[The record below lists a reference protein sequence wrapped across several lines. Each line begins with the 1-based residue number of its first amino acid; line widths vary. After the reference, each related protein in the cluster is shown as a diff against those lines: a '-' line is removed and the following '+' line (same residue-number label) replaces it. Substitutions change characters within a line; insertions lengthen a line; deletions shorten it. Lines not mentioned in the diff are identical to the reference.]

1 MLHIDGIDV
10 FRGEAQILWDV
21 SLHIQKGERIAIL
34 GSNGAGKTTLIQT
47 IFGGLRVR
55 SGDIRWHNDPI
66 AGKKPFEIVQLGLSL
81 APEGR
86 RIYKE
91 MTVWD
96 NLSMGAYPKR
106 GRKRMEENRRWVFHL
121 FPILEERKHQIGS
134 TLSGGEQQMLT
145 IGRALM
151 SEPELLVI
159 DELSLGLAP
168 LVTREIYRILDELSG
183 MTLLLVEQNV
193 DLALRHSQRA
203 YIMESGRI
211 VRSGL
216 SQDLAGDP
224 DIRKAYLGL

>member
-1 MLHIDGIDV
+1 MLCIDHIDV

-21 SLHIQKGERIAIL
+21 SLHIQKGERIALL
-34 GSNGAGKTTLIQT
+34 GSNGAGKSTLIQS
-47 IFGGLRVR
+47 IFGGLPVR
-55 SGDIRWHNDPI
+55 SGDIRWHDEPI
-66 AGKKPFEIVQLGLSL
+66 TGKKTFEIVQLGLSL

-91 MTVWD
+91 MSVWD

-106 GRKRMEENRRWVFHL
+106 GRGRMEKNRRWVFNL

-168 LVTREIYRILDELSG
+168 LITREIFRILDELSDI
-183 MTLLLVEQNV
+183 TLLLVEQNV

-216 SQDLAGDP
+216 SNDLAGDP

>member
-1 MLHIDGIDV
+1 MLRIDHIDV

-21 SLHIQKGERIAIL
+21 SLHIQKGERIAVL
-34 GSNGAGKTTLIQT
+34 GSNGAGKSTLIHT
-47 IFGGLRVR
+47 LFGGLPVR
-55 SGDIRWHNDPI
+55 SGDIRWHDTPI
-66 AGKKPFEIVQLGLSL
+66 SGKKPFEIVQLGLSL

-86 RIYKE
+86 HIYRE

-106 GRKRMEENRRWVFHL
+106 GRKRMEENRRRVFHL

-145 IGRALM
+145 IGRTLM
-151 SEPELLVI
+151 SEPEMLVI

>member
-1 MLHIDGIDV
+1 MLRIDHIDV
-10 FRGEAQILWDV
+10 YRGEAQILWDV

-34 GSNGAGKTTLIQT
+34 GSNGAGKTTLIET
-47 IFGGLRVR
+47 IFGGLPIR
-55 SGDIRWHNDPI
+55 SGDIRWHDAPL

-106 GRKRMEENRRWVFHL
+106 GSKRMEENRRRVFNL

-151 SEPELLVI
+151 SDPELLVI

-168 LVTREIYRILDELSG
+168 LITREIYRILDELTD

-216 SQDLAGDP
+216 SRDLAGDP
-224 DIRKAYLGL
+224 EIRKAYLGL

>member
-1 MLHIDGIDV
+1 MLHIDHIDV

-55 SGDIRWHNDPI
+55 SGDIRWHNEPI
-66 AGKKPFEIVQLGLSL
+66 AGKKSFEIVQLGLSL

>member
-1 MLHIDGIDV
+1 MLHIDHIDV